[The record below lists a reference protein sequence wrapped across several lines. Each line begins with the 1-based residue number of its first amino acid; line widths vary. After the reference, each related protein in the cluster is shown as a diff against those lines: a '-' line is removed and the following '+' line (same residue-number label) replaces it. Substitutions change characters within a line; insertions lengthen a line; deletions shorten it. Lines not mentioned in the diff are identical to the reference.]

1 MLLFW
6 DMNEQVAP
14 TVSKPTNL
22 GSDSQ
27 ILLPAYSI
35 MALQLGLAP
44 QGDAIGAQTSN
55 PAFKVEKPQQG
66 MAFVA

>member
-35 MALQLGLAP
+35 MSLQLGLAP
-44 QGDAIGAQTSN
+44 QGDVIGAQTSN
-55 PAFKVEKPQQG
+55 RTFKVEKPQQG
-66 MAFVA
+66 RPFVV

>member
-14 TVSKPTNL
+14 IVSKPTNV
-22 GSDSQ
+22 GEDSQ

-35 MALQLGLAP
+35 MALELGLAP
-44 QGDAIGAQTSN
+44 QGDIVGAQTSDQ
-55 PAFKVEKPQQG
+55 AFKVEKPQQG
-66 MAFVA
+66 MAFVV